1 MKHQWFPI
9 RWSHAKSSNLVP
21 FVLFMGAY
29 GIFLR
34 RYFHHVICRLWS
46 LRGPRCLP
54 HRGWTPRPHRRVP
67 PTSVLKSLSCRF
79 PLFSQTCTLCPKQNK
94 LDVLV
99 LFFSQTL
106 LACSLPTFPLP
117 GVPASSSFKARVYV
131 TCQRS
136 FSDPPAGLVA
146 PLPIFCNKAS
156 PWI

>member
-34 RYFHHVICRLWS
+34 RYFHHVICWLWN

-99 LFFSQTL
+99 FCFGFFFLSNTPCMFLCLHSLFLEFQPPHLSRPVSMWPVSEASLIPL
-106 LACSLPTFPLP
+106 L
-117 GVPASSSFKARVYV
+117 G
-131 TCQRS
+131 
-136 FSDPPAGLVA
+136 
-146 PLPIFCNKAS
+146 
-156 PWI
+156 